1 MRRLL
6 VRMTL
11 STALLAA
18 VLAASIGVATK
29 LSWSVTLLRA
39 FLAFGI
45 VAVAGAAV
53 GLVLMRTA
61 LRRYYEQGRV
71 THPAGRARADR

>member
-1 MRRLL
+1 MRRLV

-11 STALLAA
+11 AAATLAA
-18 VLAASIGVATK
+18 LFAGSIGVASK
-29 LSWSVTLLRA
+29 LSWSVTILRA
-39 FLAFGI
+39 LLAFGI
-45 VAVAGAAV
+45 VAVAGAGV

-71 THPAGRARADR
+71 THAAGQPRADR

>member
-11 STALLAA
+11 TVALLAA
-18 VLAASIGVATK
+18 LVAGGIGAASK

-45 VAVAGAAV
+45 VAVAGAGV

-71 THPAGRARADR
+71 THAAGRARADR